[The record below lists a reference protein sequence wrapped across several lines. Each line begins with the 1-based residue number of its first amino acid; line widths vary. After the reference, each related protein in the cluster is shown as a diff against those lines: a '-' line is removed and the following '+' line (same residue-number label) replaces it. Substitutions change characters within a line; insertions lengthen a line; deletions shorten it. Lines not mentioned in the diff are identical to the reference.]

1 MNSETYAPMSEWLR
15 SLTGNQIGSAHRGLN
30 RVRRAVD
37 FSLTPYEALFA
48 QLLLACSLRN
58 I

>member
-1 MNSETYAPMSEWLR
+1 MNRETYAAMSEWLR
-15 SLTGNQIGSAHRGLN
+15 SLTRNQMDPARTFSN

-37 FSLTPYEALFA
+37 FSLTPYEPLFGE
-48 QLLLACSLRN
+48 LLLARSLRN

>member
-15 SLTGNQIGSAHRGLN
+15 SLTGNQMGSAPRGLN
-30 RVRRAVD
+30 RVRRAAD
-37 FSLTPYEALFA
+37 FSLTPYEPLFA
-48 QLLLACSLRN
+48 ELLLASSLRN

>member
-1 MNSETYAPMSEWLR
+1 MNSETYAAMSEWLS
-15 SLTGNQIGSAHRGLN
+15 SLTRNQMDPARTFSN

-37 FSLTPYEALFA
+37 FSLTTYEPLFA
-48 QLLLACSLRN
+48 ELLLGCSLRN